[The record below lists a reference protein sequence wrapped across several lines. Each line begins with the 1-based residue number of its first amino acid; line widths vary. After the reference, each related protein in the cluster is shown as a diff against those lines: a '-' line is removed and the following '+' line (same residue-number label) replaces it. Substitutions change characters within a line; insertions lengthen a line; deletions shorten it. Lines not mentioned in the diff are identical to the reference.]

1 MDATEL
7 ALLVADLRTEG
18 SDLAEVEVKRAA
30 AGFPE
35 NLAPTLSAFGNTP
48 GGGLIIFG
56 LDERSGFEARG
67 VYDAAACQQAVAAA
81 ARNAVVPPLSVTTA
95 NLQFE
100 GSQIVVA
107 EVSELASA
115 SKPCRARSTN
125 RAYLR
130 SYDGDYPISEL
141 EEQAF
146 LASRDTPR
154 FDQQEVDRASISDLD
169 DDLVNS
175 YVTSC
180 HSTSAALQRF
190 NREDLLFRTGV
201 LVGEKRK
208 PSLAGLLALGEY
220 PQQYFPNLV
229 IQASVSP
236 SVGDPIGTRAVDAR
250 RFDGPIPVMLD
261 EALRWVSRNTKSR
274 IRFGRDGRGRD
285 EPEYPAEAVRELLSN
300 ALVHRDLGPHALGEA
315 ITLRLDSS
323 QLVLSNPGGL
333 WGLTAARLGQTG
345 VTSARNGYLVRI
357 CQNVRY
363 SGDLR
368 VVEAL
373 ATGIPTVLRTVR
385 EAGMVPPRFHD
396 QGIRFAV
403 LMPNHALLA
412 EDDLQWLGATTN
424 GIALSDVQRHAL
436 VAMRHGKSWTN
447 KTFRDAFPM
456 DSRDATRA
464 LAGLVDAGL
473 AQARGERGGRIYEL
487 GEELDENVPEPPIN
501 LIDEGQ
507 LPQTTA
513 AVLAALQ
520 ASPGTINDLI
530 DATGLTYR
538 QVQYALANL
547 REAGRVILDGGR
559 GKRDSRYSI
568 AQQ

>member
-1 MDATEL
+1 MDAIEL
-7 ALLVADLRTEG
+7 GLLVADLRTEG

-30 AGFPE
+30 GGFPE

-56 LDERSGFEARG
+56 LDEHSGFEARG
-67 VYDAAACQQAVAAA
+67 VYDVAACQQAIAAA
-81 ARNAVVPPLSVTTA
+81 ARNAVTPPLTIATTSVT
-95 NLQFE
+95 FE
-100 GSQIVVA
+100 DAQIVVA
-107 EVSELASA
+107 EVGELPST

-146 LASRDTPR
+146 LASRETPR
-154 FDQQEVDRASISDLD
+154 FDQQEVPEASIHDLD

-175 YVTSC
+175 YVSSC
-180 HSTSAALQRF
+180 HSTSTALQRF
-190 NREDLLFRTGV
+190 PHDELLFRTGV
-201 LVGEKRK
+201 LVGNARR
-208 PSLAGLLALGEY
+208 PSIAGLLALGAY
-220 PQQYFPNLV
+220 PQQFFPNLV

-236 SVGDPIGTRAVDAR
+236 SSQDPAGTRAVDAR

-261 EALRWVSRNTKSR
+261 EALRWVNRNTRSR
-274 IRFGRDGRGRD
+274 IRFGRDGHGRD

-315 ITLRLDSS
+315 ITLRLDNS

-333 WGLTAARLGQTG
+333 WGLTTARLGQTG
-345 VTSARNGYLVRI
+345 VTSARNGFLVRI

-363 SGDLR
+363 SGDQR

-373 ATGIPTVLRTVR
+373 ATGIPTVLRAVQ

-412 EDDLQWLGATTN
+412 EDDLHWLSTTTD
-424 GIALSDVQRHAL
+424 GILLSDVQRHVL
-436 VAMRHGKSWTN
+436 VAMRHGETWTN
-447 KTFRDAFPM
+447 KTLRDAFPM
-456 DSRDATRA
+456 DSRDATRTF
-464 LAGLVDAGL
+464 AGLVDAGL
-473 AQARGERGGRIYEL
+473 AQARGERGGRVYEL
-487 GEELDENVPEPPIN
+487 AEDLDDNIVEPPIN
-501 LIDEGQ
+501 LIDEEY
-507 LPQTTA
+507 LPETTSA
-513 AVLAALQ
+513 ILDALRDNP
-520 ASPGTINDLI
+520 STISEIMDV
-530 DATGLTYR
+530 TGLTYR
-538 QVQYALANL
+538 QVQYALASM
-547 REAGRVILDGGR
+547 REAGRVVLEGGR
-559 GKRDSRYSI
+559 GRRDSRYSL
-568 AQQ
+568 A